1 MAESPTLRQFKRV
14 TLGSSNVATKVNLPS
29 GARRITIQFITN
41 DGKLAH
47 TGTDAAAIGSDYF
60 TCQSDTTY
68 ELELVEPGERS
79 RLNAMSAIYLA
90 SATGST
96 VVEVFVE

>member
-1 MAESPTLRQFKRV
+1 MASTLAMREFKRI
-14 TLGSSNVATKVNLPS
+14 TLGSSDVLTRLDFPVDAHRLTV
-29 GARRITIQFITN
+29 QFITN
-41 DGKLAH
+41 DGKLTH
-47 TGTDAAAIGSDYF
+47 TGTDAEAIGSHYF

-68 ELELVEPGERS
+68 EFDLVDTAAKGAVRS
-79 RLNAMSAIYLA
+79 GFSLYVA